1 MGYIF
6 DARSGGKA
14 ARRPLAPANESA
26 MVGRHAMVMP
36 LLSRRR
42 AMLGGLAAT
51 AASMLPTSVQ
61 ARALTGAAPQTLVLG
76 DSMIAGGFGVF
87 LERSLER
94 DYAVPVQ
101 RAGKTSSGLARPDFY
116 DWPKV
121 ATAIV
126 EKTKP
131 EASVVMFG
139 GNDVQGLY
147 MGKGKWITWDEDG
160 WDEEYARRV
169 DALAD
174 ILAPGGERIFW
185 VGMPVM
191 RPPKFH
197 ERVKRVN
204 VIYRARMAVRPGAK
218 FIDAWDLL
226 AGDDG
231 GYADKIAVG
240 TPTGDQSG
248 KAVKKV
254 RVRAGDGIHLSPRGA
269 ELLRDHVLGVLETE
283 LGIARAVAAAEDATA
298 PPQ

>member
-1 MGYIF
+1 
-6 DARSGGKA
+6 
-14 ARRPLAPANESA
+14 
-26 MVGRHAMVMP
+26 
-36 LLSRRR
+36 
-42 AMLGGLAAT
+42 
-51 AASMLPTSVQ
+51 MLPTSAMAGAMVG
-61 ARALTGAAPQTLVLG
+61 ALHGAAPKTLVLG

-101 RAGKTSSGLARPDFY
+101 RAGKSSSGLARPDFY
-116 DWPKV
+116 DWPTV

-126 EKTKP
+126 GKSKP

-147 MGKGKWITWDEDG
+147 MGKGEWITWAEDG

-174 ILAPGGERIFW
+174 ILAPGGERLFW

-191 RPPKFH
+191 RPTKFH

-204 VIYRARMAVRPGAK
+204 VIYRARMAARPGAR
-218 FIDAWDLL
+218 FVDAWDLL
-226 AGDDG
+226 ADDEG
-231 GYADKIAVG
+231 GYADKIAIGTQPDG
-240 TPTGDQSG
+240 TPG
-248 KAVKKV
+248 KKV

-269 ELLRDHVLGVLETE
+269 EVLRDHVLGVLETE
-283 LGIARAVAAAEDATA
+283 LGIARAVEDAAAA
-298 PPQ
+298 PPR